1 MKLRRDILLFAT
13 LALVALAGGAFLLLN
28 GPAARIDHFLQHAKV
43 RATAARQNPA
53 NAEAFRATVCAD
65 SSCVLVEAGGLSFLI
80 GAGEGAAEGLA
91 SQGLMR
97 ANLDAVVLPDMTL
110 ESIAG
115 LPGVA
120 RASLAAGRREPLK
133 IYGPSGVV
141 PVIDGANLLLSG
153 EPGVRLA
160 VGADKE
166 DQGLEGL
173 VVFDSG
179 VVKIRAFDGSGSSGS
194 RVYRVD
200 FENKSLVIAG
210 CRALGAQI
218 VSASRGTRSAAGVLA
233 ASSPKLEGREG
244 CIPLSD
250 TLEAARQ
257 AKLQAVLL
265 SSLRPSAAIP
275 DALEA
280 WRAVI
285 AGEKADGVVAGEPG
299 SVIDL
304 SAERPSISTAGQ
316 TNR

>member
-1 MKLRRDILLFAT
+1 M
-13 LALVALAGGAFLLLN
+13 VALAGGAFLLLN
-28 GPAARIDHFLQHAKV
+28 RPSARVDSFLQEANA
-43 RATAARQNPA
+43 RAAAALPNPA

-65 SSCVLVEAGGLSFLI
+65 SSCVLVEAGGLAFLI
-80 GAGEGAAEGLA
+80 GAGEGAAEGIA
-91 SQGLMR
+91 GRGLMR
-97 ANLDAVVLPDMTL
+97 DDLDAIVLPDMAL

-133 IYGPSGVV
+133 VYGPSGIV
-141 PVIDGANLLLSG
+141 PVIDGANLLLSA
-153 EPGVRLA
+153 EPSVRLT
-160 VGADKE
+160 VGIDKE

-179 VVKIRAFDGSGSSGS
+179 VVTIRAFGGPGSGES

-210 CRALGAQI
+210 CRAQAVRI

-233 ASSPKLEGREG
+233 AGSSKLEGGDG
-244 CIPLSD
+244 CISLKN
-250 TLEAARQ
+250 TLEAAKQ

-265 SSLRPSAAIP
+265 SPLRPSAAIP
-275 DALEA
+275 GALEA
-280 WRAVI
+280 WRAV
-285 AGEKADGVVAGEPG
+285 VAGENAEGAVAGGPG

-304 SAERPSISTAGQ
+304 SAEKPSFRPAP
-316 TNR
+316 